1 MTQLLS
7 PEELNVI
14 GMSND
19 YLHTLIKKRLKV
31 KSCLGVY
38 AVDECPPMKN
48 QQTVILN
55 TDPSDRPGKHFI
67 ALYKVA
73 SNTILFDS
81 ASNSLELYPL
91 FSVILSKKGLSPQ
104 HRIPLQPI
112 QDLSSNFCG
121 FFCLDYIMLVDLKLR
136 QRLEGIEDKHYET
149 DESKLH
155 MNDFTVYSN
164 CLSKIKHY
172 V

>member
-7 PEELNVI
+7 SEELNVI

-38 AVDECPPMKN
+38 AVDECPPMKK

-67 ALYKVA
+67 ALYRDA
-73 SNTILFDS
+73 TLFFSTRRAIAWSCIPYS
-81 ASNSLELYPL
+81 ALFWVKRVYPL
-91 FSVILSKKGLSPQ
+91 SIEFRYNRFKT
-104 HRIPLQPI
+104 
-112 QDLSSNFCG
+112 SNFCG

-136 QRLEGIEDKHYET
+136 QRLEGIEDKNYET
-149 DESKLH
+149 DENKLY

-164 CLSKIKHY
+164 CLNKIKHY